1 MRHSSGDGGEAE
13 IPLTPFL
20 FSIAASTGDAVEGLL
35 GVETLGSLGGIV
47 FVIYGLYK
55 LGTIETVV
63 KLLLTVLLGV
73 VVLYAAGTVTPS
85 LQDASWYRLIAYI
98 IEEVPNMILN
108 SLGGTTT

>member
-1 MRHSSGDGGEAE
+1 MV
-13 IPLTPFL
+13 LNPFL
-20 FSIAASTGDAVEGLL
+20 FSVSAASATDAVEGLL
-35 GVETLGSLGGIV
+35 GVETLGSIGGIV

-55 LGTIETVV
+55 LGTVETVV

-73 VVLYAAGTVTPS
+73 IVLYAAGTVTPA

>member
-1 MRHSSGDGGEAE
+1 MA
-13 IPLTPFL
+13 LTHF
-20 FSIAASTGDAVEGLL
+20 IITASTGEAVEGLL
-35 GVETLGSLGGIV
+35 GVETLGSLGGVV

-73 VVLYAAGTVTPS
+73 IILYAAGTVTPS

-108 SLGGTTT
+108 SLGGTQT

>member
-1 MRHSSGDGGEAE
+1 
-13 IPLTPFL
+13 
-20 FSIAASTGDAVEGLL
+20 VETLL

-73 VVLYAAGTVTPS
+73 IVLYAAGVVTPA
-85 LQDASWYRLIAYI
+85 LQEASWYKLIAYI
-98 IEEVPNMILN
+98 VEQVPEIILN
-108 SLGGTTT
+108 SLEQST

>member
-1 MRHSSGDGGEAE
+1 
-13 IPLTPFL
+13 
-20 FSIAASTGDAVEGLL
+20 VETLL

-55 LGTIETVV
+55 LGTIETVA

-73 VVLYAAGTVTPS
+73 IVLYAAGIVTPS

-98 IEEVPNMILN
+98 IEQVPEIILN
-108 SLGGTTT
+108 SLEQQT

>member
-1 MRHSSGDGGEAE
+1 MG
-13 IPLTPFL
+13 LTPFL
-20 FSIAASTGDAVEGLL
+20 FSTIAASTTEAVEGLL

-55 LGTIETVV
+55 LGTVETVV
-63 KLLLTVLLGV
+63 KLLLTVLVGVIVLYTAGV
-73 VVLYAAGTVTPS
+73 VTPA

-108 SLGGTTT
+108 SLGGTQT

>member
-1 MRHSSGDGGEAE
+1 MA
-13 IPLTPFL
+13 LTPL
-20 FSIAASTGDAVEGLL
+20 FVAASTVEGLL

-55 LGTIETVV
+55 LSTIETVV
-63 KLLLTVLLGV
+63 KMLLGV
-73 VVLYAAGTVTPS
+73 LALIIVLYAAGTVTPA

>member
-1 MRHSSGDGGEAE
+1 MG
-13 IPLTPFL
+13 LTPFL
-20 FSIAASTGDAVEGLL
+20 FSNAASATEAVEGLL

-55 LGTIETVV
+55 LGTVETVV
-63 KLLLTVLLGV
+63 KLLLTVLVGV
-73 VVLYAAGTVTPS
+73 IVLYAAGVVTPA

>member
-1 MRHSSGDGGEAE
+1 MVL
-13 IPLTPFL
+13 IPFL
-20 FSIAASTGDAVEGLL
+20 FSTAAASTVEGLL

-55 LGTIETVV
+55 LGTVETVV
-63 KLLLTVLLGV
+63 KLLLTMLLGV
-73 VVLYAAGTVTPS
+73 IVLYAAGTVTPS

-98 IEEVPNMILN
+98 IEEVPDMILN